1 MKLEKEQIEAWMQSV
16 PEWKLEDKTI
26 WRRYRFATFLEAVA
40 FTNKV
45 ADIAEANNH
54 HPFIAIDFKM
64 VTLRLT
70 SWHAGGLTEADFEEA
85 TACDAVYDSVHP
97 AKG

>member
-1 MKLEKEQIEAWMQSV
+1 LKLEQEQVEASMQSV
-16 PEWKLEDKTI
+16 PEWELEDKTI
-26 WRRYRFATFLEAVA
+26 WRRYRFASFPEAVA
-40 FTNKV
+40 FTNQV
-45 ADIAEANNH
+45 AEIAEAKNH

-85 TACDAVYDSVHP
+85 AACDQIYESN
-97 AKG
+97 G